1 MNAARKVKEAKR
13 SGTAPAAE
21 TRRVFPT
28 EYKREAVRLALV
40 GDRSVRA
47 VAQALDRALQLVQDP
62 LALEASSSAA
72 LAFALR
78 HAGAARRTSAQIV
91 ELLAITRR

>member
-1 MNAARKVKEAKR
+1 MGPHTFNFAQ
-13 SGTAPAAE
+13 AAE
-21 TRRVFPT
+21 MAQLEGAAYEVP
-28 EYKREAVRLALV
+28 
-40 GDRSVRA
+40 DM
-47 VAQALDRALQLVQDP
+47 AQALDRALQLVQDP

-91 ELLAITRR
+91 ELLNKLGR

>member
-1 MNAARKVKEAKR
+1 M
-13 SGTAPAAE
+13 
-21 TRRVFPT
+21 
-28 EYKREAVRLALV
+28 
-40 GDRSVRA
+40 
-47 VAQALDRALQLVQDP
+47 AQALDRALQLVQDP

-91 ELLAITRR
+91 ELLAITRG